1 MSKKLAIAMFGQKR
15 LSREGGVEIV
25 VKELCTR
32 MAQNGCDVTCYNR
45 AGHHVSGAE
54 YDDAGKTEYEGI
66 RQKSVPTI
74 ERRGLAAVSSSAFAA
89 LYSAFGKYDVVHI
102 HAEGP
107 AFFAWLPKMFGK
119 RVVVTVHGI
128 DWQREKWQS
137 GLGSK
142 FIHQGEKNAAKYAD
156 EVIVL
161 SKGVQD
167 YFKET
172 YGREGFVGIHPNWSG
187 ISVESIR
194 SLCLS
199 TYLPE
204 EVMKLNDIAE
214 MRAGATLGKALQS
227 EYMTVS
233 GACFINQSSPVMTIS
248 KNGIRFSKACH
259 SRLDDCEYVEL
270 LYHPILQVVIL
281 RKSNHGF
288 STTMRWRDD
297 NDVHS
302 AFSARAFSG
311 LVFQTLN
318 WRRNCR
324 YQCRGIC
331 RGQKNAKFLIFELDE
346 SRILTGKNQY
356 EQENCSMNLKCRLYR
371 SKWVQSI
378 TVSDV
383 MESGQVVE
391 NPMIGAIP
399 SRNEVQRELDD
410 LLMSM

>member
-1 MSKKLAIAMFGQKR
+1 MPI
-15 LSREGGVEIV
+15 
-25 VKELCTR
+25 
-32 MAQNGCDVTCYNR
+32 
-45 AGHHVSGAE
+45 
-54 YDDAGKTEYEGI
+54 
-66 RQKSVPTI
+66 
-74 ERRGLAAVSSSAFAA
+74 GLNF
-89 LYSAFGKYDVVHI
+89 
-102 HAEGP
+102 
-107 AFFAWLPKMFGK
+107 
-119 RVVVTVHGI
+119 
-128 DWQREKWQS
+128 QRK
-137 GLGSK
+137 
-142 FIHQGEKNAAKYAD
+142 H
-156 EVIVL
+156 
-161 SKGVQD
+161 
-167 YFKET
+167 
-172 YGREGFVGIHPNWSG
+172 
-187 ISVESIR
+187 
-194 SLCLS
+194 
-199 TYLPE
+199 LPE

-214 MRAGATLGKALQS
+214 MRAGATLGTALQS

-233 GACFINQSSPVMTIS
+233 GACFINQGSPVMTIS

-259 SRLDDCEYVEL
+259 SRLDNCEYVEL

-281 RKSNHGF
+281 RKSDHGS

-331 RGQKNAKFLIFELDE
+331 RGQGNAKFLIFELDE

-399 SRNEVQRELDD
+399 SRNERNILTSSFGLACRVIEALDMD
-410 LLMSM
+410 VSKFYHGDYYLEEEVKTMRGKGIASRKKSSI

>member
-1 MSKKLAIAMFGQKR
+1 M
-15 LSREGGVEIV
+15 
-25 VKELCTR
+25 
-32 MAQNGCDVTCYNR
+32 
-45 AGHHVSGAE
+45 
-54 YDDAGKTEYEGI
+54 
-66 RQKSVPTI
+66 
-74 ERRGLAAVSSSAFAA
+74 
-89 LYSAFGKYDVVHI
+89 VHI

-107 AFFAWLPKMFGK
+107 AFFAWLGK
-119 RVVVTVHGI
+119 VT
-128 DWQREKWQS
+128 
-137 GLGSK
+137 
-142 FIHQGEKNAAKYAD
+142 KNNGNRCSAYVPEHHEAIVSPEIARAAHLVASSRK
-156 EVIVL
+156 
-161 SKGVQD
+161 KCGVQD
-167 YFKET
+167 IVVIQQGALK
-172 YGREGFVGIHPNWSG
+172 GFIGIHPNWSG
-187 ISVESIR
+187 INAESIR

-214 MRAGATLGKALQS
+214 MRAGATLGTALQS

-288 STTMRWRDD
+288 STTMRWKDE

-318 WRRNCR
+318 WRKNCR

-331 RGQKNAKFLIFELDE
+331 RGQGNAKFLIFELDE

-356 EQENCSMNLKCRLYR
+356 EQENCSMNLKCRL
-371 SKWVQSI
+371 QSI
-378 TVSDV
+378 GRSV
-383 MESGQVVE
+383 
-391 NPMIGAIP
+391 
-399 SRNEVQRELDD
+399 
-410 LLMSM
+410 